1 MIIYKDILSG
11 ESKVLITSSDEQT
24 AAQKRNREREKET
37 KGGIERQRMKE

>member
-24 AAQKRNREREKET
+24 AEQKRNRERE
-37 KGGIERQRMKE
+37 GDERGQRRGNG